1 MKHPI
6 KIRPATGCVI
16 AAVVTAM
23 VLGGCGRAKER
34 PTIKIATESVFD
46 KYDLALAQIKDVEL
60 IKTINCTY
68 SQLKEEKLSFVIGGL
83 RVAHVYAEEGQDVKA
98 GDLIAEL
105 DISSKEKEV
114 FDLQSKIRENELK
127 IRQENEMIEFYDS
140 RIASPSVSL
149 AAKEE
154 YILSREKCEENNINS
169 NKNIE

>member
-114 FDLQSKIRENELK
+114 FDLQSRIRENELK

-140 RIASPSVSL
+140 RIASP
-149 AAKEE
+149 
-154 YILSREKCEENNINS
+154 
-169 NKNIE
+169 